1 MVFPAP
7 RGAAWCK
14 LWEREEGVRRG
25 PSYKPGSWLS
35 QKQIPSD
42 LPSFVISAFR
52 AGFSAGVSSANSGQS
67 IWVCASWG
75 GVRNPGCSREQGPCW
90 MGLGP
95 ADSYLEAGA
104 FPLTFERRPWKL
116 IVYLVS
122 LAFNCCLITWF
133 PFLISLLMCSV
144 WWEKKDSLW
153 TAEEIPWETHHPLQ
167 RPPGIP
173 LLSEVHKRRGSQK
186 GN

>member
-1 MVFPAP
+1 MRTSRKCDGPRAPQQRHKKGRALPDDRSPIFRNLSFQSWVFCRSQFCHQWPVHLGLCFLG
-7 RGAAWCK
+7 RS
-14 LWEREEGVRRG
+14 EEPWLFQRTG
-25 PSYKPGSWLS
+25 PLLDGT
-35 QKQIPSD
+35 
-42 LPSFVISAFR
+42 
-52 AGFSAGVSSANSGQS
+52 
-67 IWVCASWG
+67 
-75 GVRNPGCSREQGPCW
+75 GPV
-90 MGLGP
+90 
-95 ADSYLEAGA
+95 DSYLEAGA

-116 IVYLVS
+116 IVSLVS